1 MELLG
6 SVLNKF
12 FNDLGI
18 DQSIKRYQVL
28 NDLND
33 IVGKKIADVTEPKRL
48 ADNKIIIKVK
58 NDAWRN
64 ELVFYKTAILKKI
77 QTKTGSQTIK
87 DIIFI

>member
-6 SVLNKF
+6 SVLNKV

-18 DQSIKRYQVL
+18 EKSIKRYQVL
-28 NDLND
+28 SDWRK
-33 IVGKKIADVTEPKRL
+33 IVGKKIAEVTEPQRIS
-48 ADNKIIIKVK
+48 DNKIIVKAK
-58 NDAWRN
+58 NDVWRN